1 MRIARRIVGVAL
13 VAMLHGVSTSA
24 AAQAAAPERV
34 SLSPEQMET
43 FLLEAKIVRSRPSGS
58 GTTGTLRLTLSDGTV
73 THDASAQFI
82 EVEQAIYRVQGY
94 TEFNF
99 RDCYCFNI
107 AAYKLAVL
115 LGIDNVPMSVERKV
129 TGKPSAVTW
138 WIDDVAMDEEGRRK
152 KSATDPNPQ
161 RFEHYRYRQRV
172 FDELIQNRDRNLGN
186 TIYTKE
192 WTTWMI
198 DHTRAFRL
206 NKDSWAAGGADPRRT
221 NVVRQSE
228 EADRDLTGGCRR
240 QAASESR
247 NRGRPDASRPHHQSV
262 RCPHREG
269 RRGRRLVHLSV
280 GLRQRCRQR
289 SQRLTPLFVDRG
301 HRITADLERRR
312 HARRIERSTEH
323 AGVDGEHPVLE
334 ARRDR

>member
-1 MRIARRIVGVAL
+1 MRIAGRFVGLAL
-13 VAMLHGVSTSA
+13 IAFLHGLSTSA
-24 AAQAAAPERV
+24 AAQTAAPERV
-34 SLSPEQMET
+34 SLTPEQMEK
-43 FLLEAKIVRSRPSGS
+43 FLLEAKIIKSRAAGS

-73 THDASAQFI
+73 THDAQAQFI

-138 WIDDVAMDEEGRRK
+138 WIDDYVMDEEGRRK
-152 KSATDPNPQ
+152 KSATDPNSQ

-186 TIYTKE
+186 IIYTTD

-206 NKDSWAAGGADPRRT
+206 NKELGKPAELIRVERPLYE
-221 NVVRQSE
+221 NMKK
-228 EADRDLTGGCRR
+228 LT
-240 QAASESR
+240 AASLTAAVGKQLRKAEV
-247 NRGRPDASRPHHQSV
+247 DAV
-262 RCPHREG
+262 
-269 RRGRRLVHLSV
+269 
-280 GLRQRCRQR
+280 
-289 SQRLTPLFVDRG
+289 
-301 HRITADLERRR
+301 I
-312 HARRIERSTEH
+312 
-323 AGVDGEHPVLE
+323 
-334 ARRDR
+334 ARRDAILKIFDARIEKSGEGAVLYTYP